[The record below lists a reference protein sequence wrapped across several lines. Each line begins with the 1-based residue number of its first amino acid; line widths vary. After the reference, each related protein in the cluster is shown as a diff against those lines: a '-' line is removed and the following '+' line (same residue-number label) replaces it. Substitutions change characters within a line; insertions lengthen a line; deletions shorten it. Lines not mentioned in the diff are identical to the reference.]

1 MYDSLPRSSI
11 NLATAL
17 NVRRGWGM
25 CPVAQIRTSTIG
37 IVGSTKIFDLVKE
50 TVRSRI

>member
-1 MYDSLPRSSI
+1 MYDGLPRPSI

-17 NVRRGWGM
+17 NVRRGWRM
-25 CPVAQIRTSTIG
+25 CLVAKIRTSTIG

-50 TVRSRI
+50 SVRSRI